1 MEGGGGLIIR
11 GVIGIN
17 KLLEGGVIEFF
28 QGEWGGVS
36 KNKGCNESVKKC
48 EVYMLQLMVTDSG

>member
-1 MEGGGGLIIR
+1 MEGGGTNNKG

-28 QGEWGGVS
+28 QGEWGGIKKMRGVMKVS
-36 KNKGCNESVKKC
+36 RNVRCTCCN
-48 EVYMLQLMVTDSG
+48 